1 MSENI
6 ICAFSVSKFS
16 ALNPSTFQNRYE
28 FERVLDDWVFM
39 CFFVGNDF
47 LPHLPSLEI
56 REGAIDRL
64 IELYKKCVYKTNVS
78 NPDLTC
84 RHTVPFFIFSQG
96 YLTDSGEVDLDR
108 VQMILRDLGFAEDE
122 IFRQRQRRELSYRAR
137 EKMNKKRKMAED
149 HSHVNHSKF
158 GAQPLGR
165 QPEKMQN
172 ARQEMANFRMKGA
185 GTGSSNY
192 KLEGVNARAAL
203 EAMIRPDGE
212 GSKGE
217 GSRKRTHDESEQ
229 GGEEEEEEDPQ
240 ANDEV
245 RLWEAGFKDRY
256 YESKFDVDSSNLQ
269 FRTSVA
275 LQYIKGLCWVLKY
288 YYQGCASWNWYFPY
302 HYAPFASDFVHIGGL
317 STKFEKGTK
326 PVGASILF

>member
-1 MSENI
+1 
-6 ICAFSVSKFS
+6 
-16 ALNPSTFQNRYE
+16 
-28 FERVLDDWVFM
+28 M

-78 NPDLTC
+78 QRIHKFGDFR
-84 RHTVPFFIFSQG
+84 RHSSTIFSLFTFQG

-122 IFRQRQRRELSYRAR
+122 IFRQRQRRELSFRAR
-137 EKMNKKRKMAED
+137 EKMNKKRKIAEN

-158 GAQPLGR
+158 GAVPLGR
-165 QPEKMQN
+165 QPEKLDN
-172 ARQEMANFRMKGA
+172 ARQEMANFRMMGTSA
-185 GTGSSNY
+185 GSTNR
-192 KLEGVNARAAL
+192 KLDGVNSKAAL
-203 EAMIRPDGE
+203 EAMIRPEDG
-212 GSKGE
+212 KAE
-217 GSRKRTHDESEQ
+217 GSRKRKRDEMEQ
-229 GGEEEEEEDPQ
+229 GDGAAEEEDDEEDPQ

-256 YESKFDVDSSNLQ
+256 YESKFDVNSDNLQ
-269 FRTSVA
+269 FRSSVA

-302 HYAPFASDFVHIGGL
+302 HYAPFASDFVNIAGL

-326 PVGASILF
+326 PVRLTLELEISTLKRIIFQKSFSSIRWNN